1 MFAVTMVRDEHDVV
15 AHVLRHLLG
24 EGVDH
29 IIVADNRS
37 ADSTAQIVAD
47 VGRNSPVP
55 PVRDSNRA
63 YFRTEKMTRL
73 ARAAFLRGA
82 SWVIPFDADEIW
94 TAPGT
99 GLAQFLRSSQDDVIF
114 ARIFDHVPTPTD
126 RAPAAEPNPFI
137 RLQHRT
143 VEPTGL
149 AKVAFR
155 ASLLARLHM
164 GNHDVDRLGSRGEGL
179 EIRHFPYRTAEQ
191 YVSKMRA
198 GSVAIAATDLPPIAG
213 HHWREA
219 ARASDGELCARWEA
233 WRRDRELVV
242 DPAAFRG

>member
-1 MFAVTMVRDEHDVV
+1 MVRDEHDVV

-164 GNHDVDRLGSRGEGL
+164 GNHDVDRS
-179 EIRHFPYRTAEQ
+179 
-191 YVSKMRA
+191 
-198 GSVAIAATDLPPIAG
+198 
-213 HHWREA
+213 
-219 ARASDGELCARWEA
+219 ARAAKGWRSAISPTALPSSMSARCVPEA
-233 WRRDRELVV
+233 WRSPQLICHLSLAIIGARLPGRPTGSSAL
-242 DPAAFRG
+242 AGKRGGATVSSSSTRRRSGARR